1 MLKKIRIVLAVIFGL
16 LITMLFLDISGVLHR
31 YFAFAAKLQFVPA
44 LLALNAVV
52 LIVLVLLTLFFGRV
66 YCSVICPTGIYQDV
80 VAFFARRLKPK
91 KRRRYRYSKPK
102 TVLRWVILVLF
113 VIGIIAGIGVID
125 VYKRQVHA

>member
-52 LIVLVLLTLFFGRV
+52 LIVLVLLTLIFGRV

-91 KRRRYRYSKPK
+91 K
-102 TVLRWVILVLF
+102 
-113 VIGIIAGIGVID
+113 
-125 VYKRQVHA
+125 